1 MADTTAPGTLS
12 SDPPIPLLAP
22 AVSALR
28 REGGLE
34 IPYKGRMERTL
45 SEDIRE
51 QREDLKEAAEHA
63 HTVVVEL
70 STNGIVRWASPSWV
84 DVVGTPLPAV
94 LGQPIVS
101 LLVSDTTA
109 FEKATEDIRKDDSRS
124 QNIRFSVLAGPGST
138 LRKKSSRRKE
148 EALLGDNDCEEHQ
161 EEMVID
167 LEGQGIMVYDRSTG
181 KESHVSTAFVTTKL

>member
-1 MADTTAPGTLS
+1 MADTAPHTLS
-12 SDPPIPLLAP
+12 VDPPTPLLAP
-22 AVSALR
+22 AISNLR
-28 REGGLE
+28 KEGGLE
-34 IPYKGRMERTL
+34 LPYKGRMERTL

-70 STNGIVRWASPSWV
+70 STDGIVRWASPSWV
-84 DVVGTPLPAV
+84 EVVGTTLQDV
-94 LGQPIVS
+94 IGQPIAS
-101 LLVSDTTA
+101 LLVSDTTT

-138 LRKKSSRRKE
+138 LRKKSSRRKDE
-148 EALLGDNDCEEHQ
+148 TVSEGNECEDQQ

-181 KESHVSTAFVTTKL
+181 KESHVSGVV